1 MYLALKYKLRT
12 LFFCLPLE
20 MEPPFYMAIWAT
32 QRSSLFAV
40 QRAGKPS
47 FLSYFK
53 TMSIGAAPWMQS
65 TTSCSA
71 VKCSN
76 DWANPATV
84 KKHVVS
90 LLNHHNNKCGVPYL
104 VQYRLCGKYIV
115 EAFEWHTLFDKKK
128 YWYTWNNMSFV
139 TLEMR
144 KELGRVI
151 IFKDFWD
158 CYKGHVQN
166 IGQQLTSVSPI
177 MIADF
182 DSSSLL
188 FVKWWKDLVLCYGI
202 A

>member
-1 MYLALKYKLRT
+1 MYLALKYKILRT

-20 MEPPFYMAIWAT
+20 MEPPFYMAICAT

-53 TMSIGAAPWMQS
+53 TMSIGAAPWIES

-76 DWANPATV
+76 NWANPATV

-115 EAFEWHTLFDKKK
+115 EAFEGHTLFDAKK
-128 YWYTWNNMSFV
+128 N
-139 TLEMR
+139 TLVHL
-144 KELGRVI
+144 KCCVI
-151 IFKDFWD
+151 CHFRNE
-158 CYKGHVQN
+158 KGT
-166 IGQQLTSVSPI
+166 GQS
-177 MIADF
+177 
-182 DSSSLL
+182 
-188 FVKWWKDLVLCYGI
+188 
-202 A
+202 